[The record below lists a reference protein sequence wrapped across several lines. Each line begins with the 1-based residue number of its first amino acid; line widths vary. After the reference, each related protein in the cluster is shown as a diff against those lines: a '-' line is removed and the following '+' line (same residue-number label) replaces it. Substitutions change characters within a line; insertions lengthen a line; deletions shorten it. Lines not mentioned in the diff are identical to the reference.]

1 MPKTSSS
8 VTAAPDTTWLGH
20 GRHLGP
26 EPEKDV
32 RRNLI
37 ALKSVGLI
45 DDFLDLAPDDSSPG
59 DVGGLPDPFV
69 SDDDAAAPAPT
80 ARRLFEARWRV
91 DEDVTVRAQLT
102 TYDAPGRRRGDSTI
116 SWVIAAEAERR
127 WDLQWL
133 SPATVF
139 WPDSDLTPWD
149 HDVVPGPRL
158 RSTHRLVADDDKD
171 LRRLLK
177 NCTRNSWN
185 IHVVVHEAMTP
196 DARGLE
202 PLSPFL
208 PPSLRHRVVEHRAAP
223 EQFDIVNWAMK
234 DLDVR
239 VPRGGAVVL
248 PPSPP
253 PAGYDAD
260 RFAVRSVFLDG
271 SEPTELIE
279 KITEFASLPR
289 PLAADAEQA
298 VEQLRRRWHLLTIEE
313 ELARTRELVTKYA
326 DALDAMTK
334 SRDLYREAAELAQAA
349 LAERGDSAPLPA
361 QQSGPSAPPTP
372 RPEGSTLTTTLTN
385 AFGRF
390 RDASR
395 KKPESP

>member
-1 MPKTSSS
+1 M
-8 VTAAPDTTWLGH
+8 TATPHTTWLGH

-26 EPEKDV
+26 EPEQDV

-37 ALKSVGLI
+37 ALKSAGVI
-45 DDFLDLAPDDSSPG
+45 DDYLDLAPDDSSATE
-59 DVGGLPDPFV
+59 VGGLPDPFE
-69 SDDDAAAPAPT
+69 SDDDTAAPAPT

-91 DEDVTVRAQLT
+91 DGEVTVRAQLT
-102 TYDAPGRRRGDSTI
+102 TYDSAGRKRADSAV
-116 SWVIAAEAERR
+116 SWVLAAEAERA
-127 WDLQWL
+127 WDPEWP

-139 WPDSDLTPWD
+139 WPDSALTPWD

-158 RSTHRLVADDDKD
+158 RGTHRLIADDDKD

-177 NCTRNSWN
+177 NCTRSSWN

-202 PLSPFL
+202 PLARHL

-223 EQFDIVNWAMK
+223 EQFEIVNWAIK

-248 PPSPP
+248 PSSPP
-253 PAGYDAD
+253 MPGYDAE

-279 KITEFASLPR
+279 KITDFAALPR
-289 PLAADAEQA
+289 PLTADAEQA
-298 VEQLRRRWHLLTIEE
+298 VEQLRRRWHLLTVEE
-313 ELARTRELVTKYA
+313 ELARTRELVAKYA
-326 DALDAMTK
+326 DALEAMTK

-349 LAERGDSAPLPA
+349 LAERGESAPHPGALP
-361 QQSGPSAPPTP
+361 SVPGPSPAP
-372 RPEGSTLTTTLTN
+372 RPEGSTLSTTLTN

-390 RDASR
+390 REASR
-395 KKPESP
+395 KGGRK

>member
-26 EPEKDV
+26 EPEQDV

-37 ALKSVGLI
+37 ALKSIGLI
-45 DDFLDLAPDDSSPG
+45 DDFLDLAPDDSSPAEVAG
-59 DVGGLPDPFV
+59 MPGLPDPFE
-69 SDDDAAAPAPT
+69 SEDDKATPAPT

-102 TYDAPGRRRGDSTI
+102 TYDAPGRRRGGGAV
-116 SWVIAAEAERR
+116 SWVLAAEAEKS
-127 WDLQWL
+127 WDLEWL

-139 WPDSDLTPWD
+139 WPDSELTPWD

-158 RSTHRLVADDDKD
+158 RGTHRLVADDDKD

-177 NCTRNSWN
+177 NCTRGSWN

-202 PLSPFL
+202 PLAPYL

-248 PPSPP
+248 PSSPP
-253 PAGYDAD
+253 VPGYDAE
-260 RFAVRSVFLDG
+260 RFSVRSVFLDG
-271 SEPTELIE
+271 SEPTELIQ
-279 KITEFASLPR
+279 KITEFARLPR
-289 PLAADAEQA
+289 PLTADAEQA
-298 VEQLRRRWHLLTIEE
+298 VEQLRRHWHLLTIEE

-349 LAERGDSAPLPA
+349 LAERGESAPLPA
-361 QQSGPSAPPTP
+361 QPSAPLVP
-372 RPEGSTLTTTLTN
+372 RPEGSTLSTTLTN

-390 RDASR
+390 REASR
-395 KKPESP
+395 KGNRK